1 MFRIGRHKTGGKEM
15 TVIRI
20 RRGMNGF
27 RYSACDD
34 NGYFVGNFRRLS
46 DIRSHWQLEIKLGRV
61 ELIREL
67 KKDPDMSRRE
77 ATISSIKT
85 VLNAYR
91 R

>member
-1 MFRIGRHKTGGKEM
+1 MM
-15 TVIRI
+15 VIRI
-20 RRGMNGF
+20 RRGTNGF

-34 NGYFVGNFRRLS
+34 NGYFVGNFRKLS
-46 DIRSHWQLEIKLGRV
+46 DIRSHWHLEIKLGRV

-85 VLNAYR
+85 ILKAYR

>member
-1 MFRIGRHKTGGKEM
+1 M

-20 RRGMNGF
+20 RRGTNGF

-34 NGYFVGNFRRLS
+34 NGYFVGNFRKLS

-85 VLNAYR
+85 ILKAYR

>member
-1 MFRIGRHKTGGKEM
+1 M

-20 RRGMNGF
+20 RRGTNRF

-34 NGYFVGNFRRLS
+34 NGYFMGNFRKLS

-85 VLNAYR
+85 ILKAYR

>member
-1 MFRIGRHKTGGKEM
+1 M

-20 RRGMNGF
+20 RRGTNGF

-34 NGYFVGNFRRLS
+34 DGYFVGNFRKLS
-46 DIRSHWQLEIKLGRV
+46 DIRSRWQLEIKLGRV

-67 KKDPDMSRRE
+67 KKAPDMSRRE
-77 ATISSIKT
+77 ATINSIKT
-85 VLNAYR
+85 ILNTYR

>member
-1 MFRIGRHKTGGKEM
+1 M

-20 RRGMNGF
+20 RRGTNGF

-77 ATISSIKT
+77 MTINSIKT
-85 VLNAYR
+85 ILNAYR

>member
-1 MFRIGRHKTGGKEM
+1 M

-20 RRGMNGF
+20 RRGTNGF

-34 NGYFVGNFRRLS
+34 NGYFVGNFRKLS
-46 DIRSHWQLEIKLGRV
+46 DIRNHWQLEIKLGRV

-85 VLNAYR
+85 ILNAYR

>member
-1 MFRIGRHKTGGKEM
+1 M

-20 RRGMNGF
+20 RRGTNGF

-34 NGYFVGNFRRLS
+34 DGYFVGNFRKLS

-85 VLNAYR
+85 ILNAYR

>member
-1 MFRIGRHKTGGKEM
+1 M

-20 RRGMNGF
+20 RRGTNGF

-34 NGYFVGNFRRLS
+34 NGYFVGNFRKLS
-46 DIRSHWQLEIKLGRV
+46 DIRNHWQLEIKLGRV

>member
-1 MFRIGRHKTGGKEM
+1 M
-15 TVIRI
+15 TIIHI
-20 RRGMNGF
+20 RRGTNGF

-67 KKDPDMSRRE
+67 KKAPDMSRRE
-77 ATISSIKT
+77 MTINSIKT
-85 VLNAYR
+85 ILNAYR

>member
-1 MFRIGRHKTGGKEM
+1 M

-20 RRGMNGF
+20 RRGTSGF

-77 ATISSIKT
+77 ATTSSIKT
-85 VLNAYR
+85 ILKAYR

>member
-1 MFRIGRHKTGGKEM
+1 MM
-15 TVIRI
+15 VIRI
-20 RRGMNGF
+20 RRGTNGF

-34 NGYFVGNFRRLS
+34 NGYFVGNFRKLS

-85 VLNAYR
+85 ILKAYR

>member
-1 MFRIGRHKTGGKEM
+1 M

>member
-1 MFRIGRHKTGGKEM
+1 M

-20 RRGMNGF
+20 RRGTNGF

-46 DIRSHWQLEIKLGRV
+46 DIRNHWQLEIKLGRV

-85 VLNAYR
+85 ILNAYR

>member
-1 MFRIGRHKTGGKEM
+1 M

-20 RRGMNGF
+20 RRGTNGF

>member
-1 MFRIGRHKTGGKEM
+1 MM
-15 TVIRI
+15 VIRI
-20 RRGMNGF
+20 RRGTNGF

-34 NGYFVGNFRRLS
+34 NGYFVGNFRKLS
-46 DIRSHWQLEIKLGRV
+46 DIRSHWQLEIKLERV

-85 VLNAYR
+85 ILKAYR

>member
-1 MFRIGRHKTGGKEM
+1 M

-20 RRGMNGF
+20 RRGTNGF
-27 RYSACDD
+27 HYSACDD
-34 NGYFVGNFRRLS
+34 NGYFVGNFRKLS

-85 VLNAYR
+85 ILKAYR

>member
-1 MFRIGRHKTGGKEM
+1 M

-85 VLNAYR
+85 ILNAYR